1 MYVDVDVNLEFSRE
15 EKQKMKEFL
24 YRYSDVLL
32 DVLGYMYVFEY
43 EIWMIIDRFVRV
55 SLR

>member
-1 MYVDVDVNLEFSRE
+1 
-15 EKQKMKEFL
+15 MKEFL